1 MKKAKKLFTF
11 LTALAMALML
21 PAQVM
26 AAVDL
31 NAKYEVDTNKI
42 QGWPQAADIAS
53 DTGILMDADTGTVL
67 FDKGGDQQRYPAS
80 ITKIMTLLVAVE
92 NSSMDE
98 QVTFTETGVRNV
110 TADSS
115 NINSKVGEV
124 MTMQDCLHAL
134 MIISA
139 NDAAAQIAE
148 HVGGTEQNFI
158 DMMNQRAAEIGC
170 TNTHFTNSSGLP
182 DENHY
187 SSAKDMALI
196 FREGLKNEAFRSV
209 IGDADYTI
217 QPTNMTSDKRV
228 MHTHH
233 PMFAPESDI
242 YYQGCI
248 GGKTGFT
255 NLAAHTLITAVEQNG
270 TTYIAV
276 VMHGVELSTCCLDSK
291 ALFDYGFQNFTKTA
305 VDGGSVILPNGMDV
319 NSLTKKSESNN
330 GKIDTVYYVGDHQ
343 VGTSTVDE
351 AAATPTPETADS
363 ESADQ
368 NGQTADSG
376 TADTA
381 SEQDGKADNSSTS
394 ETSSSESEV
403 SQNSKNTQDTKSTT
417 AGEASETNGLPAL
430 RKILL
435 MIMAAMVLVLIAL
448 LAALR
453 RKERKYRK

>member
-1 MKKAKKLFTF
+1 MKKVKKLFEF
-11 LTALAMALML
+11 LITLSMVLMM
-21 PAQVM
+21 PAHVM

-110 TADSS
+110 AADSS
-115 NINSKVGEV
+115 NINSKIGEV

-196 FREGLKNEAFRSV
+196 FREGLKNKDFRSV
-209 IGDADYTI
+209 IGDTDYTI

-242 YYQGCI
+242 YYPGCI

-255 NLAAHTLITAVEQNG
+255 NLAAHTLVTAVEQNG

-291 ALFDYGFQNFTKTA
+291 ALFDYGFGNFTKTA
-305 VDGGSVILPNGMDV
+305 VDGGSVILPKGMDV
-319 NSLTKKSESNN
+319 NALTTKSESSN
-330 GKIDTVYYVGDHQ
+330 GKIETVYYAGDHQ

-351 AAATPTPETADS
+351 MAATATPTPEPAASETAGDTS
-363 ESADQ
+363 DQSGESDNADI
-368 NGQTADSG
+368 SG
-376 TADTA
+376 T
-381 SEQDGKADNSSTS
+381 SS
-394 ETSSSESEV
+394 SEV
-403 SQNSKNTQDTKSTT
+403 SQNSKSTPQSTT
-417 AGEASETNGLPAL
+417 TGKVSETKGVPAL

-435 MIMAAMVLVLIAL
+435 MIMAAMVLILIAL
-448 LAALR
+448 LAALG
-453 RKERKYRK
+453 RKERKHRKHRR

>member
-1 MKKAKKLFTF
+1 MKKVKKLFAF
-11 LTALAMALML
+11 LITLSMVLMM
-21 PAQVM
+21 PAHVM

-110 TADSS
+110 AADSS

-196 FREGLKNEAFRSV
+196 FREGLKNKDFRSV

-242 YYQGCI
+242 YYPGCI

-255 NLAAHTLITAVEQNG
+255 NLAAHTLVTAVEQNG

-291 ALFDYGFQNFTKTA
+291 ALFDYGFGNFTKTA
-305 VDGGSVILPNGMDV
+305 VDGGSVILPKGMDV
-319 NSLTKKSESNN
+319 NALTTKSESSN
-330 GKIDTVYYVGDHQ
+330 GKIETVYYAGDHQ

-351 AAATPTPETADS
+351 TAATATPTPEPAASETAGDTS
-363 ESADQ
+363 DQSGESDNADI
-368 NGQTADSG
+368 SG
-376 TADTA
+376 T
-381 SEQDGKADNSSTS
+381 SS
-394 ETSSSESEV
+394 SEV
-403 SQNSKNTQDTKSTT
+403 SQNSKSTLDTQSTT
-417 AGEASETNGLPAL
+417 TGKVSETKGVPAL

-435 MIMAAMVLVLIAL
+435 MIMAAMVLILIAL
-448 LAALR
+448 LAALG
-453 RKERKYRK
+453 RKERKHRKHRR

>member
-1 MKKAKKLFTF
+1 MKKVKKLFAF
-11 LTALAMALML
+11 LATLSMVLMM
-21 PAQVM
+21 PAHVM

-110 TADSS
+110 AADSS

-196 FREGLKNEAFRSV
+196 FREGLKNKDFRSV
-209 IGDADYTI
+209 LGDADYTI

-242 YYQGCI
+242 YYPGCI

-255 NLAAHTLITAVEQNG
+255 NLAAHTLVTAVEQNG

-291 ALFDYGFQNFTKTA
+291 ALFDYGFGNFTKTA
-305 VDGGSVILPNGMDV
+305 VDGGSVILPKGMDV
-319 NSLTKKSESNN
+319 NALTTKSESSN
-330 GKIDTVYYVGDHQ
+330 GKIETVYYAGDHQ

-351 AAATPTPETADS
+351 MAATATPTPETAAS
-363 ESADQ
+363 ETTGDTLDQ
-368 NGQTADSG
+368 SGESDNNEISG
-376 TADTA
+376 T
-381 SEQDGKADNSSTS
+381 SS
-394 ETSSSESEV
+394 SEV
-403 SQNSKNTQDTKSTT
+403 SQNSKSTRDTQSTT
-417 AGEASETNGLPAL
+417 TGKVSETKGVPAL

-435 MIMAAMVLVLIAL
+435 MIMAAMVLILIAL
-448 LAALR
+448 LAALG
-453 RKERKYRK
+453 RKERKHRKHRR

>member
-1 MKKAKKLFTF
+1 MKKVKKLFAF
-11 LTALAMALML
+11 LTILSMVLMMS
-21 PAQVM
+21 AHVM

-110 TADSS
+110 AADSS

-196 FREGLKNEAFRSV
+196 FREGLKNKDFRSV
-209 IGDADYTI
+209 LGDADYTI

-242 YYQGCI
+242 YYPGCI

-255 NLAAHTLITAVEQNG
+255 NLAAHTLVTAVEQNG

-291 ALFDYGFQNFTKTA
+291 ALFDYGFGNFTKTA
-305 VDGGSVILPNGMDV
+305 VDGGSVILPKGMDV
-319 NSLTKKSESNN
+319 NALTTKSESSN
-330 GKIDTVYYVGDHQ
+330 GKIETVYYAGDHQ

-351 AAATPTPETADS
+351 MAATATPTPETA
-363 ESADQ
+363 
-368 NGQTADSG
+368 
-376 TADTA
+376 A
-381 SEQDGKADNSSTS
+381 SETTGDTLDQSGESDNNEISGISS
-394 ETSSSESEV
+394 SEV
-403 SQNSKNTQDTKSTT
+403 SQNSKSTRDTQSTT
-417 AGEASETNGLPAL
+417 TGKVSETKGVPAL

-435 MIMAAMVLVLIAL
+435 MIMAAMVLILIAL
-448 LAALR
+448 LAALG
-453 RKERKYRK
+453 RKERKHRKHRR

>member
-1 MKKAKKLFTF
+1 MKKVKKLFAF
-11 LTALAMALML
+11 LTTLSMVLMMS
-21 PAQVM
+21 AHAM

-110 TADSS
+110 AADSS

-170 TNTHFTNSSGLP
+170 TNTHFANSSGLP

-196 FREGLKNEAFRSV
+196 FREGLKNKDFRSV

-242 YYQGCI
+242 YYPGCI

-255 NLAAHTLITAVEQNG
+255 NLAAHTLVTAVEQNG

-291 ALFDYGFQNFTKTA
+291 ALFDYGFGNFTKTA
-305 VDGGSVILPNGMDV
+305 VDGGSVILPKGMDV
-319 NSLTKKSESNN
+319 NALTAKSESSN
-330 GKIDTVYYVGDHQ
+330 GKIETVYYAGDHQ

-351 AAATPTPETADS
+351 TAATATPTPEIA
-363 ESADQ
+363 A
-368 NGQTADSG
+368 SG
-376 TADTA
+376 TAGDTLDQ
-381 SEQDGKADNSSTS
+381 SGESDNADISG
-394 ETSSSESEV
+394 TSSNEV
-403 SQNSKNTQDTKSTT
+403 SQNSKSTLDTQSTT
-417 AGEASETNGLPAL
+417 TGKVSETKGVPAL

-435 MIMAAMVLVLIAL
+435 MIMAAMVLILIAL
-448 LAALR
+448 LAALG
-453 RKERKYRK
+453 RKERKHRKHRR

>member
-1 MKKAKKLFTF
+1 MKKVKKLFAF
-11 LTALAMALML
+11 LITLSMVLMM
-21 PAQVM
+21 PAHVM

-110 TADSS
+110 AADSS
-115 NINSKVGEV
+115 NINSKIGEV

-196 FREGLKNEAFRSV
+196 FREGLKNKDFRSV

-255 NLAAHTLITAVEQNG
+255 NLAAHTLVTAVEQNG

-291 ALFDYGFQNFTKTA
+291 ALFDYGFGNFTKTA
-305 VDGGSVILPNGMDV
+305 VDGGSVILPKGMDV
-319 NSLTKKSESNN
+319 NALTTKSESSN
-330 GKIDTVYYVGDHQ
+330 GKIETVYYAGDHQ

-351 AAATPTPETADS
+351 MAATATPTPEPAASETAGATSDQS
-363 ESADQ
+363 GESD
-368 NGQTADSG
+368 NNDISG
-376 TADTA
+376 T
-381 SEQDGKADNSSTS
+381 SS
-394 ETSSSESEV
+394 SEV
-403 SQNSKNTQDTKSTT
+403 SQNSKSTLDTQSTT
-417 AGEASETNGLPAL
+417 TGKVSEIKGVPAL

-435 MIMAAMVLVLIAL
+435 MIMAAMVLILIAL
-448 LAALR
+448 LAALG
-453 RKERKYRK
+453 RKERKHRKHRR

>member
-1 MKKAKKLFTF
+1 MKKVKKLFAF
-11 LTALAMALML
+11 LITLSMVLMM
-21 PAQVM
+21 PAHVM

-110 TADSS
+110 AADSS
-115 NINSKVGEV
+115 NINSKIGEV

-196 FREGLKNEAFRSV
+196 FREGLKNKDFRSV

-242 YYQGCI
+242 YYPGCI

-255 NLAAHTLITAVEQNG
+255 NLAAHTLVTAVEQNG

-291 ALFDYGFQNFTKTA
+291 ALFDYGFGNFTKTA
-305 VDGGSVILPNGMDV
+305 VDGGSVILPKGMDV
-319 NSLTKKSESNN
+319 NALTTKSESSN
-330 GKIDTVYYVGDHQ
+330 GKIETVYYAGDHQ

-351 AAATPTPETADS
+351 TAATATPTPETA
-363 ESADQ
+363 A
-368 NGQTADSG
+368 SG
-376 TADTA
+376 TAGDT
-381 SEQDGKADNSSTS
+381 SDQSGESDNNDISG
-394 ETSSSESEV
+394 TSSSEV
-403 SQNSKNTQDTKSTT
+403 SQNSKSTLDTQSTT
-417 AGEASETNGLPAL
+417 TGKVSKTKGVPAL

-435 MIMAAMVLVLIAL
+435 MIMAAMVLILIAL
-448 LAALR
+448 LAALG
-453 RKERKYRK
+453 RKERKYRKHRR

>member
-1 MKKAKKLFTF
+1 MKKVKKLFAF
-11 LTALAMALML
+11 LITLSMVLMM
-21 PAQVM
+21 PAHVM

-110 TADSS
+110 AADSS
-115 NINSKVGEV
+115 NINSKIGEV

-196 FREGLKNEAFRSV
+196 FREGLKNKDFRSV

-242 YYQGCI
+242 YYPGCI

-255 NLAAHTLITAVEQNG
+255 NLAAHTLVTAVEQNG

-291 ALFDYGFQNFTKTA
+291 ALFDYGFGNFTKTA
-305 VDGGSVILPNGMDV
+305 VDGGSVILPKGMDV
-319 NSLTKKSESNN
+319 NTLTTKSESSN
-330 GKIDTVYYVGDHQ
+330 GKIETVYYAGDHQ

-351 AAATPTPETADS
+351 MAATATPTPEPAASETAGDTS
-363 ESADQ
+363 DQSGESD
-368 NGQTADSG
+368 NNDISG
-376 TADTA
+376 T
-381 SEQDGKADNSSTS
+381 SS
-394 ETSSSESEV
+394 SEV
-403 SQNSKNTQDTKSTT
+403 SQNSKSTRDTQSTT
-417 AGEASETNGLPAL
+417 TGKVSETKGVPAL

-435 MIMAAMVLVLIAL
+435 MIMAAMVLILIAL
-448 LAALR
+448 LAALG
-453 RKERKYRK
+453 RKERKHRKHRR

>member
-1 MKKAKKLFTF
+1 MKKVKKLFAF
-11 LTALAMALML
+11 LITLSMVLMM
-21 PAQVM
+21 PAHVM

-110 TADSS
+110 AADSS
-115 NINSKVGEV
+115 NINSKIGEV

-196 FREGLKNEAFRSV
+196 FREGLKNKDFRSV

-242 YYQGCI
+242 YYPGCI

-255 NLAAHTLITAVEQNG
+255 NLAAHTLVTAVEQNG

-291 ALFDYGFQNFTKTA
+291 ALFDYGFGNFTKTA
-305 VDGGSVILPNGMDV
+305 VDGGSVILPKGMDV
-319 NSLTKKSESNN
+319 NALTTKSESSN
-330 GKIDTVYYVGDHQ
+330 GKIETVYYAGDHQ

-351 AAATPTPETADS
+351 MAATATPTPEPAASETAGATSDQS
-363 ESADQ
+363 GESDNADI
-368 NGQTADSG
+368 SG
-376 TADTA
+376 T
-381 SEQDGKADNSSTS
+381 SS
-394 ETSSSESEV
+394 SEV
-403 SQNSKNTQDTKSTT
+403 SQNSKSTLDTQSTT
-417 AGEASETNGLPAL
+417 TGKVSKTKGVPAL

-435 MIMAAMVLVLIAL
+435 MIMAAMVLILIAL
-448 LAALR
+448 LAALG
-453 RKERKYRK
+453 RKERKHRKHRR

>member
-1 MKKAKKLFTF
+1 MKKVKKLFAF
-11 LTALAMALML
+11 LTILSMVLMMS
-21 PAQVM
+21 AHVM

-110 TADSS
+110 AADSS

-196 FREGLKNEAFRSV
+196 FREGLKNKDFRSV
-209 IGDADYTI
+209 LGDADYTI

-242 YYQGCI
+242 YYPGCI

-255 NLAAHTLITAVEQNG
+255 NLAAHTLVTAVEQNG

-291 ALFDYGFQNFTKTA
+291 ALFDYGFGNFTKTA
-305 VDGGSVILPNGMDV
+305 VDGGSVILPKGMDV
-319 NSLTKKSESNN
+319 NALTTKSESSN
-330 GKIDTVYYVGDHQ
+330 GKIETVYCAGDHQ

-351 AAATPTPETADS
+351 MAATATPTPETAAS
-363 ESADQ
+363 ETTGDTLDQ
-368 NGQTADSG
+368 SGESDNNEISG
-376 TADTA
+376 T
-381 SEQDGKADNSSTS
+381 SS
-394 ETSSSESEV
+394 SEV
-403 SQNSKNTQDTKSTT
+403 SQNSKSTRDTQSTT
-417 AGEASETNGLPAL
+417 TGKVSETKGVPAL

-435 MIMAAMVLVLIAL
+435 MIMAAMVLILIAL
-448 LAALR
+448 LAALG
-453 RKERKYRK
+453 RKERKHRKHRR

>member
-1 MKKAKKLFTF
+1 MKKVKKLFAF
-11 LTALAMALML
+11 LTTLSMVLMMS
-21 PAQVM
+21 AHVM

-110 TADSS
+110 AADSS

-148 HVGGTEQNFI
+148 HVGGKEQNFI

-196 FREGLKNEAFRSV
+196 FREGLKNKDFRSV

-242 YYQGCI
+242 YYPGCV

-255 NLAAHTLITAVEQNG
+255 NLAAHTLVTAVEQNG

-291 ALFDYGFQNFTKTA
+291 ALFDYGFGNFTKTA
-305 VDGGSVILPNGMDV
+305 VDGGSVILPKGMDV
-319 NSLTKKSESNN
+319 NALTTKSESSN
-330 GKIDTVYYVGDHQ
+330 GKIETVYYAGDHQ

-351 AAATPTPETADS
+351 TAATATPTPEIA
-363 ESADQ
+363 A
-368 NGQTADSG
+368 SG
-376 TADTA
+376 TAGDTLDQ
-381 SEQDGKADNSSTS
+381 SGESDNNDISG
-394 ETSSSESEV
+394 TSSSEV
-403 SQNSKNTQDTKSTT
+403 SQNSKSTQDTQSTT
-417 AGEASETNGLPAL
+417 TGKVSETKGVPAL

-435 MIMAAMVLVLIAL
+435 MIMAAMVLILIAL
-448 LAALR
+448 LAALG
-453 RKERKYRK
+453 RKERKHRKHRR

>member
-1 MKKAKKLFTF
+1 MKKVKKLFAF
-11 LTALAMALML
+11 LITLSMVLMM
-21 PAQVM
+21 PAHVM

-110 TADSS
+110 AADSS
-115 NINSKVGEV
+115 NINSKIGEV

-196 FREGLKNEAFRSV
+196 FREGLKNKDFRSV

-242 YYQGCI
+242 YYPGCI

-255 NLAAHTLITAVEQNG
+255 NLAAHTLVTAVEQNG

-291 ALFDYGFQNFTKTA
+291 ALFDYGFGNFTKTA
-305 VDGGSVILPNGMDV
+305 VDGGSVILPKGMDV
-319 NSLTKKSESNN
+319 NALTTKSESSN
-330 GKIDTVYYVGDHQ
+330 GKIETVYYAGDHQ

-351 AAATPTPETADS
+351 MAATATPTPEPAASETAGDTS
-363 ESADQ
+363 DQSGESD
-368 NGQTADSG
+368 NNDISG
-376 TADTA
+376 T
-381 SEQDGKADNSSTS
+381 SS
-394 ETSSSESEV
+394 SEV
-403 SQNSKNTQDTKSTT
+403 SQNSKSTRDTQSTT
-417 AGEASETNGLPAL
+417 TGKVSETKGVPAL

-435 MIMAAMVLVLIAL
+435 MIMAAMVLILIAL
-448 LAALR
+448 LAALG
-453 RKERKYRK
+453 RKERKHRKHRR

>member
-1 MKKAKKLFTF
+1 MKKVKKLFTL
-11 LTALAMALML
+11 LTALCMSLML

-31 NAKYEVDTNKI
+31 NARYEVDTNKI

-115 NINSKVGEV
+115 NINSKIGEV

-134 MIISA
+134 IIQSA

-158 DMMNQRAAEIGC
+158 DMMNQRAAQIGC

-228 MHTHH
+228 FHTHH

-255 NLAAHTLITAVEQNG
+255 NLAAHTLVTAVEQNG

-291 ALFDYGFQNFTKTA
+291 ALFDYGFGNFTKTA
-305 VDGGSVILPNGMDV
+305 VDGGSVILPKGMDV
-319 NSLTKKSESNN
+319 NALTTKSESSN
-330 GKIDTVYYVGDHQ
+330 GKIETVYYAGDHQ

-351 AAATPTPETADS
+351 TAATATPTPETA
-363 ESADQ
+363 A
-368 NGQTADSG
+368 SG
-376 TADTA
+376 TAGDT
-381 SEQDGKADNSSTS
+381 SDQSGESDNNDISG
-394 ETSSSESEV
+394 TSSSEV
-403 SQNSKNTQDTKSTT
+403 SQNSKSTQDTQSTT
-417 AGEASETNGLPAL
+417 TGKVSETKGVSAL

-435 MIMAAMVLVLIAL
+435 MIMAAMVLILIAL
-448 LAALR
+448 LAALG
-453 RKERKYRK
+453 RKERKYRKHRR

>member
-1 MKKAKKLFTF
+1 MKKVKKLFAF
-11 LTALAMALML
+11 LTTLSMVLMMS
-21 PAQVM
+21 AHVM

-110 TADSS
+110 AADSS

-196 FREGLKNEAFRSV
+196 FREGLKNKDFRSV

-242 YYQGCI
+242 YYPGCV

-255 NLAAHTLITAVEQNG
+255 NLAAHTLVTAVEQNG

-291 ALFDYGFQNFTKTA
+291 ALFDYGFGNFTKTA
-305 VDGGSVILPNGMDV
+305 VDGGSVILPKGMDV
-319 NSLTKKSESNN
+319 NALTTKSESSN
-330 GKIDTVYYVGDHQ
+330 GKIETVYYAGDHQ

-351 AAATPTPETADS
+351 TAATATPTPEIA
-363 ESADQ
+363 A
-368 NGQTADSG
+368 SG
-376 TADTA
+376 TAGDTLDQ
-381 SEQDGKADNSSTS
+381 SGESDNNDISG
-394 ETSSSESEV
+394 TSSSEV
-403 SQNSKNTQDTKSTT
+403 SQNSKSTQDTQSTT
-417 AGEASETNGLPAL
+417 TAKQRE
-430 RKILL
+430 
-435 MIMAAMVLVLIAL
+435 
-448 LAALR
+448 
-453 RKERKYRK
+453 YRLFVRYFL

>member
-1 MKKAKKLFTF
+1 MKRIQKIFTV
-11 LTALAMALML
+11 LTVVAITML
-21 PAQVM
+21 LPVQTF

-31 NAKYEVDTNKI
+31 NAKYEIDTNKI
-42 QGWPQAADIAS
+42 AGWPQAADIAS

-67 FDKGGDQQRYPAS
+67 FDKGADQQRYPAS

-98 QVTFTETGVRNV
+98 QVAFTETGVRNV

-134 MIISA
+134 IINSA
-139 NDAAAQIAE
+139 NDVAAQIAE
-148 HVGGTEQNFI
+148 HVGGTEQKFI

-170 TNTHFTNSSGLP
+170 VNTHFTNSSGLP

-187 SSAKDMALI
+187 STARDMALI
-196 FREGLKNEAFRSV
+196 FREGLKNQDFRTV
-209 IGDADYTI
+209 IGDINYTI
-217 QPTNMTSDKRV
+217 APTNMTAEKRT

-233 PMFAPESDI
+233 PMLAPESDI

-255 NLAAHTLITAVEQNG
+255 NLAAHTLVTAVTQND

-276 VMHGVELSTCCLDSK
+276 VMHGTELSTCCMDSK

-305 VDGGSVILPNGMDV
+305 VDGGNVILPNGMDV
-319 NSLTKKSESNN
+319 NSLNTKSENVN
-330 GKIDTVYYVGDHQ
+330 GKTEIIYYIGEHQ
-343 VGTSTVDE
+343 VGNGTETQATATPAQATS
-351 AAATPTPETADS
+351 TPTPEPTADAE
-363 ESADQ
+363 ESDRTS
-368 NGQTADSG
+368 N
-376 TADTA
+376 
-381 SEQDGKADNSSTS
+381 EENSQKK
-394 ETSSSESEV
+394 EI
-403 SQNSKNTQDTKSTT
+403 
-417 AGEASETNGLPAL
+417 PAV

-435 MIMAAMVLVLIAL
+435 MIMAAMILILIGLLTAL
-448 LAALR
+448 G
-453 RKERKYRK
+453 RKERSHRRR

>member
-1 MKKAKKLFTF
+1 MKKVKKLFAF
-11 LTALAMALML
+11 LTTLSMVLMMS
-21 PAQVM
+21 AHVM

-110 TADSS
+110 AADSS

-170 TNTHFTNSSGLP
+170 TNTHFANSSGLP

-196 FREGLKNEAFRSV
+196 FREGLMNKDFRSV

-242 YYQGCI
+242 YYPGCI

-255 NLAAHTLITAVEQNG
+255 NLAAHTLVTAVEQNG

-291 ALFDYGFQNFTKTA
+291 ALFDYGFGNFTKTA
-305 VDGGSVILPNGMDV
+305 VDGGSVILSKGMDV
-319 NSLTKKSESNN
+319 NALTAKSESSN
-330 GKIDTVYYVGDHQ
+330 GKIETVYYAGDHQ

-351 AAATPTPETADS
+351 TAATATPTPEIA
-363 ESADQ
+363 A
-368 NGQTADSG
+368 SG
-376 TADTA
+376 TAGDTLDQ
-381 SEQDGKADNSSTS
+381 SGESDNADISG
-394 ETSSSESEV
+394 TSSNEV
-403 SQNSKNTQDTKSTT
+403 SQNSKSTLDTQSTT
-417 AGEASETNGLPAL
+417 TGKVSETKGVPAL

-435 MIMAAMVLVLIAL
+435 MIMAAMVLILIAL
-448 LAALR
+448 LAALG
-453 RKERKYRK
+453 RKERKHRKHRR

>member
-1 MKKAKKLFTF
+1 MKKVKKLFAF
-11 LTALAMALML
+11 LITLSMVLMM
-21 PAQVM
+21 PAHVM

-110 TADSS
+110 AADSS

-170 TNTHFTNSSGLP
+170 TNTHFANSSGLP

-196 FREGLKNEAFRSV
+196 FREGLKNKDFRSV

-242 YYQGCI
+242 YYPGCI

-255 NLAAHTLITAVEQNG
+255 NLAAHTLVTAVEQNG

-291 ALFDYGFQNFTKTA
+291 ALFDYGFGNFTKTA
-305 VDGGSVILPNGMDV
+305 VDGGSVILPKGMDV
-319 NSLTKKSESNN
+319 NALTTKSESSN
-330 GKIDTVYYVGDHQ
+330 GKIETVYYAGDHQ

-351 AAATPTPETADS
+351 TAATATPTPETAAS
-363 ESADQ
+363 ETTGDTLNQSGESDNADI
-368 NGQTADSG
+368 SG
-376 TADTA
+376 T
-381 SEQDGKADNSSTS
+381 SS
-394 ETSSSESEV
+394 SEV
-403 SQNSKNTQDTKSTT
+403 SQNSKSTRDTQNTTT
-417 AGEASETNGLPAL
+417 GKVSETKGVPAL

-435 MIMAAMVLVLIAL
+435 MIMAAMVLILIAL
-448 LAALR
+448 LAALG
-453 RKERKYRK
+453 RKERKHRKHRR

>member
-1 MKKAKKLFTF
+1 MKKVKKLFAF
-11 LTALAMALML
+11 LTTLSMVLMMS
-21 PAQVM
+21 AHVM

-110 TADSS
+110 AADSS

-196 FREGLKNEAFRSV
+196 FREGLKNKDFRSV

-242 YYQGCI
+242 YYPGCI

-255 NLAAHTLITAVEQNG
+255 NLAAHTLVTAVEQNG

-291 ALFDYGFQNFTKTA
+291 ALFDYGFGNFTKTA
-305 VDGGSVILPNGMDV
+305 VDGGSVILPKGMDV
-319 NSLTKKSESNN
+319 NALTTKSESSN
-330 GKIDTVYYVGDHQ
+330 GKIETVYYAGDHQ

-351 AAATPTPETADS
+351 MAATATPTPETAAS
-363 ESADQ
+363 ETTGDTLDQSGESDNADI
-368 NGQTADSG
+368 SG
-376 TADTA
+376 T
-381 SEQDGKADNSSTS
+381 SS
-394 ETSSSESEV
+394 SEV
-403 SQNSKNTQDTKSTT
+403 SQNSKSTLDTQSTT
-417 AGEASETNGLPAL
+417 TGKVSETKGVPAL

-435 MIMAAMVLVLIAL
+435 MIMAAMVLILIAL
-448 LAALR
+448 LAALG
-453 RKERKYRK
+453 RKERKHRKHRR

>member
-1 MKKAKKLFTF
+1 MKKVKKLFAF
-11 LTALAMALML
+11 LATLSMVLMM
-21 PAQVM
+21 PAHVM

-53 DTGILMDADTGTVL
+53 DAGILMDADTGTVL

-110 TADSS
+110 AADSS

-170 TNTHFTNSSGLP
+170 TNTHFANSSGLP

-196 FREGLKNEAFRSV
+196 FREGLKNKDFRSV

-242 YYQGCI
+242 YYPGCI

-255 NLAAHTLITAVEQNG
+255 NLAAHTLVTAVEQNG

-291 ALFDYGFQNFTKTA
+291 ALFDYGFGNFTKTA
-305 VDGGSVILPNGMDV
+305 VDGGSVILPKGMDV
-319 NSLTKKSESNN
+319 NALTTKSESSN
-330 GKIDTVYYVGDHQ
+330 GKIETVYYAGDHQ

-351 AAATPTPETADS
+351 TAATATPTPETA
-363 ESADQ
+363 A
-368 NGQTADSG
+368 SG
-376 TADTA
+376 TAGDTLDQ
-381 SEQDGKADNSSTS
+381 SGESDNSEISG
-394 ETSSSESEV
+394 TSSSEV
-403 SQNSKNTQDTKSTT
+403 SQNSKSTQDTQSTT
-417 AGEASETNGLPAL
+417 TGKVSETKGVPAL

-435 MIMAAMVLVLIAL
+435 MIMAAMVLILIAL
-448 LAALR
+448 LAALG
-453 RKERKYRK
+453 RKERKHRKHRR

>member
-1 MKKAKKLFTF
+1 MKKVKKLFAF
-11 LTALAMALML
+11 LITLSMVLMM
-21 PAQVM
+21 PAHVM

-110 TADSS
+110 AADSS

-170 TNTHFTNSSGLP
+170 TNTHFANSSGLP

-196 FREGLKNEAFRSV
+196 FREGLKNKDFRSV

-242 YYQGCI
+242 YYPGCI

-255 NLAAHTLITAVEQNG
+255 NLAAHTLVTAVEQNG

-291 ALFDYGFQNFTKTA
+291 ALFDYGFGNFTKTA
-305 VDGGSVILPNGMDV
+305 VDGGSVILPKGMDV
-319 NSLTKKSESNN
+319 NALTTKSESSN
-330 GKIDTVYYVGDHQ
+330 GKIETVYYAGDHQ

-351 AAATPTPETADS
+351 MAATATPTPEPAASETAGDTLNQS
-363 ESADQ
+363 GESDNADI
-368 NGQTADSG
+368 SG
-376 TADTA
+376 T
-381 SEQDGKADNSSTS
+381 SS
-394 ETSSSESEV
+394 SEV
-403 SQNSKNTQDTKSTT
+403 SQNSKSTRDTQSTT
-417 AGEASETNGLPAL
+417 TGKVSETKGVPAL

-435 MIMAAMVLVLIAL
+435 MIMAAMVLILIAL
-448 LAALR
+448 LAALG
-453 RKERKYRK
+453 RKERKHRKHRR

>member
-1 MKKAKKLFTF
+1 MKKVKKLFAF
-11 LTALAMALML
+11 LTTLSMVLMMS
-21 PAQVM
+21 AHVM

-110 TADSS
+110 AADSS

-196 FREGLKNEAFRSV
+196 FREGLKNKDFRSV

-242 YYQGCI
+242 YYPGCI

-255 NLAAHTLITAVEQNG
+255 NLAAHTLVTGVEQNG

-291 ALFDYGFQNFTKTA
+291 ALFDYGFGNFTKTA
-305 VDGGSVILPNGMDV
+305 VDGGSVILPKGMDV
-319 NSLTKKSESNN
+319 NALTTKSESSN
-330 GKIDTVYYVGDHQ
+330 GKIETVYYAGDHQ

-351 AAATPTPETADS
+351 TAATATPTPETA
-363 ESADQ
+363 A
-368 NGQTADSG
+368 SG
-376 TADTA
+376 TAGDTLDQ
-381 SEQDGKADNSSTS
+381 SGESDNNEISG
-394 ETSSSESEV
+394 TSSSEV
-403 SQNSKNTQDTKSTT
+403 SQNSKSTRDTQSTT
-417 AGEASETNGLPAL
+417 TGKVSETKGVPAL

-435 MIMAAMVLVLIAL
+435 MIMAAMVLILIAL
-448 LAALR
+448 LAALG
-453 RKERKYRK
+453 RKERKHRKHRR

>member
-1 MKKAKKLFTF
+1 MKKVKKLFAF
-11 LTALAMALML
+11 LTTLSMVLMMS
-21 PAQVM
+21 AHVM

-110 TADSS
+110 AADSS

-196 FREGLKNEAFRSV
+196 FREGLKNKDFRSV

-242 YYQGCI
+242 YYPGCV

-255 NLAAHTLITAVEQNG
+255 NLAAHTLVTAVEQNG

-291 ALFDYGFQNFTKTA
+291 ALFDYGFGNFTKTA
-305 VDGGSVILPNGMDV
+305 VDGGSVILPKGMDV
-319 NSLTKKSESNN
+319 NALTTKSESSN
-330 GKIDTVYYVGDHQ
+330 GKIETVYYAGDHQ

-351 AAATPTPETADS
+351 TAATATPTPEIA
-363 ESADQ
+363 A
-368 NGQTADSG
+368 SG
-376 TADTA
+376 TAGDTLDQ
-381 SEQDGKADNSSTS
+381 SGESDNNDISG
-394 ETSSSESEV
+394 TSSSEV
-403 SQNSKNTQDTKSTT
+403 SQNSKSTQDTQSTT
-417 AGEASETNGLPAL
+417 TGKVSETKGVPAL

-435 MIMAAMVLVLIAL
+435 MIMAAMVLILIAL
-448 LAALR
+448 LAALG
-453 RKERKYRK
+453 RKERKHRKHRR

>member
-1 MKKAKKLFTF
+1 MKKVKKLFAF
-11 LTALAMALML
+11 LTTLSMVLMMS
-21 PAQVM
+21 AHVM

-110 TADSS
+110 AADSS

-196 FREGLKNEAFRSV
+196 FREGLKNKDFRSV
-209 IGDADYTI
+209 LGDADYTI

-242 YYQGCI
+242 YYPGCI

-255 NLAAHTLITAVEQNG
+255 NLAAHTLVTAVEQNG

-291 ALFDYGFQNFTKTA
+291 ALFDYGFGNFTKTA
-305 VDGGSVILPNGMDV
+305 VDGGSVILPKGMDV
-319 NSLTKKSESNN
+319 NVLTTKSESSN
-330 GKIDTVYYVGDHQ
+330 GKIETVYYAGDHQ

-351 AAATPTPETADS
+351 MAATATPTPETAAS
-363 ESADQ
+363 ETTGDTLDQSGESDNADI
-368 NGQTADSG
+368 SG
-376 TADTA
+376 T
-381 SEQDGKADNSSTS
+381 SS
-394 ETSSSESEV
+394 SEV
-403 SQNSKNTQDTKSTT
+403 SQNSKSTLDTQSTT
-417 AGEASETNGLPAL
+417 TGKVSETKGVPAL

-435 MIMAAMVLVLIAL
+435 MIMAAMVLILIAL
-448 LAALR
+448 LAALG
-453 RKERKYRK
+453 RKERKHRR

>member
-1 MKKAKKLFTF
+1 MKKVKKLFAF
-11 LTALAMALML
+11 LTTLSMVLMMS
-21 PAQVM
+21 AHVM

-53 DTGILMDADTGTVL
+53 DTGILMDADTGTVI

-110 TADSS
+110 AADSS

-196 FREGLKNEAFRSV
+196 FREGLKNKDFRSV

-242 YYQGCI
+242 YYPGCI

-255 NLAAHTLITAVEQNG
+255 NLAAHTLVTAVEQNG

-291 ALFDYGFQNFTKTA
+291 ALFDYGFGNFTKTA
-305 VDGGSVILPNGMDV
+305 VDGGSVILPKGMDV
-319 NSLTKKSESNN
+319 NALTTKSESSN
-330 GKIDTVYYVGDHQ
+330 GKIETVYYAGDHQ

-351 AAATPTPETADS
+351 MAATATPTPETAAS
-363 ESADQ
+363 ETTGDTLDQSGESDNADI
-368 NGQTADSG
+368 SG
-376 TADTA
+376 T
-381 SEQDGKADNSSTS
+381 SS
-394 ETSSSESEV
+394 SEV
-403 SQNSKNTQDTKSTT
+403 SQNSKSTLDTQSTT
-417 AGEASETNGLPAL
+417 TGKVSETKGVPAL

-435 MIMAAMVLVLIAL
+435 MIMAAMVLILIAL
-448 LAALR
+448 LAALG
-453 RKERKYRK
+453 RKERKHRR

>member
-1 MKKAKKLFTF
+1 MKKVKKLFAF
-11 LTALAMALML
+11 LTTLSMVLMMS
-21 PAQVM
+21 AHVM

-67 FDKGGDQQRYPAS
+67 FDKGGDQERYPAS

-110 TADSS
+110 AADSS

-196 FREGLKNEAFRSV
+196 FREGLKNKDFRSV

-242 YYQGCI
+242 YYPGCI

-255 NLAAHTLITAVEQNG
+255 NLAAHTLVTAVEQNG

-291 ALFDYGFQNFTKTA
+291 ALFDYGFGNFTKTA
-305 VDGGSVILPNGMDV
+305 VDGGSVILPKGMDV
-319 NSLTKKSESNN
+319 NALTTKSESSNE
-330 GKIDTVYYVGDHQ
+330 KIETVYYAGDHQ

-351 AAATPTPETADS
+351 TAATATPTPETAAS
-363 ESADQ
+363 ETTGDTLDQ
-368 NGQTADSG
+368 SGESDNNDISG
-376 TADTA
+376 T
-381 SEQDGKADNSSTS
+381 SS
-394 ETSSSESEV
+394 SEV
-403 SQNSKNTQDTKSTT
+403 SQNSKSTRDTQSTT
-417 AGEASETNGLPAL
+417 TGKVSETKGVPAL

-435 MIMAAMVLVLIAL
+435 MIMAAMVLILIAL
-448 LAALR
+448 LAALG
-453 RKERKYRK
+453 RKERKYRR

>member
-1 MKKAKKLFTF
+1 MKKVKKLFAF
-11 LTALAMALML
+11 LTILSMVLMMS
-21 PAQVM
+21 AHVM

-110 TADSS
+110 AADSS

-196 FREGLKNEAFRSV
+196 FREGLKNKDFRSV
-209 IGDADYTI
+209 LGDADYTI

-233 PMFAPESDI
+233 PMFAPESGI
-242 YYQGCI
+242 YYPGCI

-255 NLAAHTLITAVEQNG
+255 NLAAHTLVTAVEQNG

-291 ALFDYGFQNFTKTA
+291 ALFDYGFGNFTKTA
-305 VDGGSVILPNGMDV
+305 VDGGSVILPKGMDV
-319 NSLTKKSESNN
+319 NALTTKSESSN
-330 GKIDTVYYVGDHQ
+330 GKIETVYYAGDHQ

-351 AAATPTPETADS
+351 MAATATPTPETAAS
-363 ESADQ
+363 ETTGDTLDQ
-368 NGQTADSG
+368 SGESDNNEISG
-376 TADTA
+376 T
-381 SEQDGKADNSSTS
+381 SS
-394 ETSSSESEV
+394 SEV
-403 SQNSKNTQDTKSTT
+403 SQNSKSTRDTQSTT
-417 AGEASETNGLPAL
+417 TGKVSETKGVPAL

-435 MIMAAMVLVLIAL
+435 MIMAAMVLILIAL
-448 LAALR
+448 LAALG
-453 RKERKYRK
+453 RKERKHRKHRR

>member
-1 MKKAKKLFTF
+1 MKKVKKLFAF
-11 LTALAMALML
+11 LITLSMVLMM
-21 PAQVM
+21 PAHVM

-110 TADSS
+110 AADSS
-115 NINSKVGEV
+115 NINSKIGEV

-196 FREGLKNEAFRSV
+196 FREGLKNKDFRSV

-242 YYQGCI
+242 YYPGCI

-255 NLAAHTLITAVEQNG
+255 NLAAHTLVTAVEQNG

-291 ALFDYGFQNFTKTA
+291 ALFDYGFGNFTKTA
-305 VDGGSVILPNGMDV
+305 VDGGSVILPKGMDV
-319 NSLTKKSESNN
+319 NALTTKSESSN
-330 GKIDTVYYVGDHQ
+330 GKIETVYYAGDHQ

-351 AAATPTPETADS
+351 MAATATPTPEPAASETAGDTS
-363 ESADQ
+363 DQSGESD
-368 NGQTADSG
+368 NNDISG
-376 TADTA
+376 T
-381 SEQDGKADNSSTS
+381 SS
-394 ETSSSESEV
+394 SEV
-403 SQNSKNTQDTKSTT
+403 SQNSKSTLDTKSTT
-417 AGEASETNGLPAL
+417 TGKVSETKGVPAL

-435 MIMAAMVLVLIAL
+435 MIMAAMVLILIAL
-448 LAALR
+448 LAALG
-453 RKERKYRK
+453 RKERKHRKHRR